1 MQDSDT
7 IYAIIRKFDKD
18 CVSEKCCRRKKRD
31 RETKKSGGG
40 GQVQIIKFYEN
51 DSTLKI
57 PRAVPNE

>member
-31 RETKKSGGG
+31 RETKKAGEGGRYKLSNFMKM
-40 GQVQIIKFYEN
+40 I
-51 DSTLKI
+51 L
-57 PRAVPNE
+57 P